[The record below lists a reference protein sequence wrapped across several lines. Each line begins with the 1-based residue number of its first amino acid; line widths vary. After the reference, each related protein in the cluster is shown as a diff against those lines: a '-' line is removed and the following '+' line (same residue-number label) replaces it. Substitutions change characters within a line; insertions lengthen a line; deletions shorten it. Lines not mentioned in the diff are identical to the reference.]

1 MGEYFLIRNLK
12 PGMKDLSLM
21 FIILEVG
28 RPSKTKEGHEVR
40 SARIA
45 DRSGSINLSVW
56 DDLGK
61 LVQSGDIVR
70 MSKGYVNVWKN
81 CLTLYLGKNS
91 EFQKI
96 NEFCMVFSEV
106 PFMRYLIFLTRL
118 LPIHPSNFFFFSE
131 PSSELQNPERPSFST
146 NNKNV
151 RPGSSGPPSNP
162 ATVRPMSGNFHQN
175 TANGGPLNKWG
186 SNSRGGAS
194 TGNPAPSKQTS
205 R

>member
-106 PFMRYLIFLTRL
+106 PFMRYLIFFNKITANPSLKL
-118 LPIHPSNFFFFSE
+118 LFFSVNLAVNCKIQRDHHFLRTIKMFDLVPVDLLAILPLFDQCQE
-131 PSSELQNPERPSFST
+131 TST
-146 NNKNV
+146 
-151 RPGSSGPPSNP
+151 RIQP
-162 ATVRPMSGNFHQN
+162 TVAH
-175 TANGGPLNKWG
+175 
-186 SNSRGGAS
+186 
-194 TGNPAPSKQTS
+194 
-205 R
+205 